1 MVVPRPK
8 QHRSH
13 PAKGDIPNGRFYA
26 MTDFTAQLAT
36 DADRCADMLDAIFNA
51 QTILAPRL
59 GDAMRYAVLNGG
71 KRMRAGLVL
80 GAAQLASAE
89 SDAGT
94 HVDSRA
100 LRVAAALE
108 CLHAYS
114 LIHDDLP
121 AMDDAETR
129 RGKPSC
135 HIAFD
140 EATAILAGDALQTL
154 AFEILADDVTHPD
167 SAVRV
172 TLIATLARASGLA
185 GMAGGQMLD
194 LQAETRDLTLAE
206 TEQMQM
212 MKTGALMACAAT
224 CGAIV
229 GGASPKLAHA
239 IAAYADKLGLAFQI
253 ADDLLDYDGDSDGM
267 GKPVGQDAIKGKA
280 SFVTLMGLE
289 NAKSEADNLINTAQN
304 TLAPWQDD
312 AEYLQALARFAVT
325 RRS

>member
-1 MVVPRPK
+1 M
-8 QHRSH
+8 
-13 PAKGDIPNGRFYA
+13 
-26 MTDFTAQLAT
+26 
-36 DADRCADMLDAIFNA
+36 
-51 QTILAPRL
+51 
-59 GDAMRYAVLNGG
+59 
-71 KRMRAGLVL
+71 
-80 GAAQLASAE
+80 
-89 SDAGT
+89 
-94 HVDSRA
+94 
-100 LRVAAALE
+100 E

-154 AFEILADDVTHPD
+154 AFEILADEATHPD

-172 TLIATLARASGLA
+172 ALVATLARASGLA

-194 LQAETRDLTLAE
+194 LQAETRELTLAE

-212 MKTGALMACAAT
+212 MKTGALIACAAT

-229 GGASPKLAHA
+229 GGASSPLKAA

-289 NAKSEADNLINTAQN
+289 NAKNEADNLIDKAQN
-304 TLAPWQDD
+304 SLAPWQDD
-312 AEYLQALARFAVT
+312 AEYLQALASFAVT